1 MGDKIMRKK
10 KSVEE
15 KVEEI
20 KVEEIKVE
28 TKKKEVVRNLTK
40 AHHKVYGVF
49 VAPGAIYEVNEA
61 DKKDKLGTLRLEN
74 AIKQGKLDWL

>member
-1 MGDKIMRKK
+1 MRKK

-15 KVEEI
+15 KVEE
-20 KVEEIKVE
+20 VKVE
-28 TKKKEVVRNLTK
+28 TKKKEAVRNLTK

-49 VAPGAIYEVNEA
+49 VAPGAIYEVTEE